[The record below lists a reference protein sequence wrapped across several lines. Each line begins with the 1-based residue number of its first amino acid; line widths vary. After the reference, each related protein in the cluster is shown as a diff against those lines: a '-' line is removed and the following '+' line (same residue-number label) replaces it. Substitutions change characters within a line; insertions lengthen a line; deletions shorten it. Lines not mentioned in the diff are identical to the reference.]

1 MEIFDAKSDEI
12 DLVLSDVVMP
22 KMSGKELANEL
33 EKRGKPFRIIYTSG
47 FTEDRIED
55 HGISADA
62 HRLILKPYSR
72 EILATAVSEALQ
84 EPLGS

>member
-1 MEIFDAKSDEI
+1 
-12 DLVLSDVVMP
+12 MP
-22 KMSGKELANEL
+22 RMSGKELADEL

-62 HRLILKPYSR
+62 HRLILKPYNR
-72 EILATAVSEALQ
+72 ETLATAVYEALR
-84 EPLGS
+84 EPPGP